1 MKKVFNYNLKH
12 KLKASI
18 LLSALSIGVFMG
30 GNSCS
35 SQEKIATYLP
45 TKTQKTTREIN
56 IEKRDSL
63 YNDVIS
69 YGLDILQNS
78 KGKFDYFNNYIK
90 NYFIYDVVNDTIND
104 NYTKINN
111 FYTDLLYLKPKQI
124 CTDEEFKKL
133 LETIKTCELYLG
145 LSERLIAEDK
155 LNRFTKN
162 NQRYH

>member
-1 MKKVFNYNLKH
+1 MEKVFNYNLKH

-35 SQEKIATYLP
+35 SQGKITTNLP

-56 IEKRDSL
+56 IEKQDSL
-63 YNDVIS
+63 YNSVIS

-78 KGKFDYFNNYIK
+78 KGKSDYFNNYVK

-104 NYTKINN
+104 NCTKIHN
-111 FYTDLLYLKPKQI
+111 FYTDLLYLKSKQI

-162 NQRYH
+162 NQRSH

>member
-1 MKKVFNYNLKH
+1 MKKVFNYSLKH

-35 SQEKIATYLP
+35 SQGKITTNLP

-63 YNDVIS
+63 YNGVIS

-78 KGKFDYFNNYIK
+78 KGKSDYFNNYVK

-104 NYTKINN
+104 NYTKIHN
-111 FYTDLLYLKPKQI
+111 FYTDLLYLKSKQI

-145 LSERLIAEDK
+145 LSERILAGDK
-155 LNRFTKN
+155 LNRFSKN
-162 NQRYH
+162 KQRSR